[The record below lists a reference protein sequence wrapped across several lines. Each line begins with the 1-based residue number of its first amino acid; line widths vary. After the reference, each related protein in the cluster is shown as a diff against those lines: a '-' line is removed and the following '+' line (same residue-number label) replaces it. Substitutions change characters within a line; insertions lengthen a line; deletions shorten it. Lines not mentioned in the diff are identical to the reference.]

1 MKEDYARQVAIVM
14 ASLELLP
21 AQPSDLTGI
30 LRDPEQ
36 FHALMHFEADPAHTD
51 LIGYLRDSIENTR
64 VEHWHKQID
73 LLMRDSIATPILAA
87 NISGAPTYPA
97 RLARCWDAPP
107 VLFATAPVEQA
118 SSRPAVA
125 IIGSRTT
132 SQETLAATHRL
143 AADLAATEISIVSG
157 LALGVDAAAH
167 EGALSAD
174 GHTVAVLG
182 TGIRRIYPAQNEALA
197 SRIRKAGTIVSQF
210 APNAPRTRT
219 SFLRRNHVIAGLS
232 DISIIMAGKSR
243 SGSRHEIEQAM
254 GYDRTILMWGPALQE
269 EPWAQS
275 LASSQ
280 RASYITCADDV
291 RAALERIDN

>member
-1 MKEDYARQVAIVM
+1 M

-36 FHALMHFEADPAHTD
+36 FHALMHFETDPAHTD
-51 LIGYLRDSIENTR
+51 LVGYLRDSIEQAR

-73 LLMRDSIATPILAA
+73 LLMRDAIATPILAA
-87 NISGAPTYPA
+87 DIPGAPPYPT

-107 VLFATAPVEQA
+107 VLFATAPVEQT
-118 SSRPAVA
+118 SPQPAVA

-132 SQETLAATHRL
+132 TQETLDATHRL
-143 AADLAATEISIVSG
+143 SANLAATGISIVSG

-182 TGIRRIYPAQNEALA
+182 TGIRRIYPAQNEELA
-197 SRIRKAGTIVSQF
+197 SRIRKTGALVSQF

-232 DISIIMAGKSR
+232 DISIIMAGASR

-254 GYDRTILMWGPALQE
+254 GYDRTILMWGPSLHE
-269 EPWAQS
+269 EPWAQR
-275 LASSQ
+275 LASSR